1 MQPWLMRI
9 GGKKDGKHYRG
20 QREGAVS
27 ENTTFYVFTHAPDGS
42 FEAHPIKEWYN
53 FVPRV
58 AHRTLDDEEAE
69 ERFAQRDKILSR
81 WTQNLNK
88 KLNPDQGADD
98 DELDDED
105 NKKGKK
111 KGGKKA
117 DNSSKYTMVVTLTR
131 PKMKWIVT
139 LTRPKMKW

>member
-1 MQPWLMRI
+1 MDSEMSLSGRAEFGVSVNPTPTGVDYAHHITARPPGFENLTTSLMVWLSKCSGFFRLVDLAFYI
-9 GGKKDGKHYRG
+9 F
-20 QREGAVS
+20 VS
-27 ENTTFYVFTHAPDGS
+27 FQ
-42 FEAHPIKEWYN
+42 
-53 FVPRV
+53 V

-111 KGGKKA
+111 KGKF
-117 DNSSKYTMVVTLTR
+117 TR
-131 PKMKWIVT
+131 FFVC
-139 LTRPKMKW
+139 

>member
-1 MQPWLMRI
+1 MFHVVVEW
-9 GGKKDGKHYRG
+9 
-20 QREGAVS
+20 
-27 ENTTFYVFTHAPDGS
+27 
-42 FEAHPIKEWYN
+42 PIYISILLQL
-53 FVPRV
+53 

-111 KGGKKA
+111 KGNFTGFFVY
-117 DNSSKYTMVVTLTR
+117 SFPFPV
-131 PKMKWIVT
+131 
-139 LTRPKMKW
+139 

>member
-1 MQPWLMRI
+1 M
-9 GGKKDGKHYRG
+9 
-20 QREGAVS
+20 
-27 ENTTFYVFTHAPDGS
+27 
-42 FEAHPIKEWYN
+42 
-53 FVPRV
+53 

-111 KGGKKA
+111 KGKFRGVFLFVSVSDAKL
-117 DNSSKYTMVVTLTR
+117 NLRMVSFITAYR
-131 PKMKWIVT
+131 
-139 LTRPKMKW
+139 

>member
-1 MQPWLMRI
+1 M
-9 GGKKDGKHYRG
+9 
-20 QREGAVS
+20 
-27 ENTTFYVFTHAPDGS
+27 
-42 FEAHPIKEWYN
+42 
-53 FVPRV
+53 

-111 KGGKKA
+111 KGKFTGFCMLISVSGVKRTY
-117 DNSSKYTMVVTLTR
+117 SQIFS
-131 PKMKWIVT
+131 
-139 LTRPKMKW
+139 